1 MSSPVTVVLRANSST
16 TPQDISAAN
25 RDTVDWSKIVNPPSV
40 LAGSGLSG
48 GGSLA
53 TDVTIGLTPGS
64 IGNSALASVPANSLK
79 GNNTGS
85 TATPVDLTAAQAAAI
100 LPAFTGDSG
109 SGGVKGLVPAPAAG
123 DAAAGKYLDA
133 DGTWTDPLAALLAL
147 PTSLPGSANQLWWN
161 GGVLSKS

>member
-1 MSSPVTVVLRANSST
+1 MSSPVTVTLRAGSNTS
-16 TPQDISAAN
+16 PQDISAAD

-40 LAGSGLSG
+40 LAGSGLFG